1 MVMGIRGC
9 LYESGGRHAGACV
22 RLDALT
28 LDELALIDDHPLV
41 RACVRATSLVAQ
53 AYLNEMQAGLGGAGS
68 APHRGARDPR
78 RRGRRGPPLEEH
90 SGGSMQPGVPS
101 GRGLLAAHRAAVL
114 ELRAADGAADT
125 DERLHGEHAAAS
137 SRADAEGMSDMMPA
151 GAAATEEGGGSGLS
165 DEPRAARQR
174 SGGLP
179 TEMLASPARRAA
191 AQPAQA
197 VAHPVSGS
205 RRSASPCVR
214 RRLRLE

>member
-1 MVMGIRGC
+1 MVRGIGSY
-9 LYESGGRHAGACV
+9 LYECERRRAGACV

-41 RACVRATSLVAQ
+41 RACMRATSLAAR

-68 APHRGARDPR
+68 APHRGAQRC
-78 RRGRRGPPLEEH
+78 RRGPPLEEH
-90 SGGSMQPGVPS
+90 SGGNMQSGVPS

-114 ELRAADGAADT
+114 EVHAADGVASM

-137 SRADAEGMSDMMPA
+137 STADAEGMSHATPA
-151 GAAATEEGGGSGLS
+151 GAATTEDGGGPGLS
-165 DEPRAARQR
+165 EEPRAAQQR

-191 AQPAQA
+191 PHPVQA
-197 VAHPVSGS
+197 VAHPEGRSQ
-205 RRSASPCVR
+205 RSASPCVR